1 MAFRLRCRCG
11 AHWFGRREVV
21 VSVEP
26 RTTERH
32 GRGHCVRVKHGEQPF
47 RRDGYL
53 SVAEKTPV
61 TFTNLGDDNV

>member
-32 GRGHCVRVKHGEQPF
+32 GRNYCVRVKHGAQPF
-47 RRDGYL
+47 KLDGYL
-53 SVAEKTPV
+53 SKTQPTPV
-61 TFTNLGDDNV
+61 TFTRLEEQA